1 MPELSN
7 LWKRILVGVVAI
19 PLILFVSA
27 KGGLLFL
34 LFVDGVIVLGALELF
49 GLERAKGLQP
59 NRVLGVLG
67 ALGLSSAFFFGK
79 SDAVVPVL
87 IGIVIVLLTVELGRK
102 EAGSA
107 ISNVGGTLL
116 GVWYLGI
123 AGGALLLIREGA
135 GRFSYSE
142 SGRVVML
149 LFMMLWAMDTAA
161 YFVGRP
167 FGRHRLFPRVSPK
180 KSVEGAIGGF
190 VGSLFVAVVSAHTF
204 TAFLSMGHNIAL
216 GTIVGIG
223 GQVGDLTESLLKR
236 DAGVKDSSAL
246 LPGHGG
252 ILDRFDSLFFAG
264 PLAYLYL
271 KLVGMV

>member
-1 MPELSN
+1 MPEFSN
-7 LWKRILVGVVAI
+7 LWKRILVGIVAI
-19 PLILFVSA
+19 PLILFTAA
-27 KGGLLFL
+27 KGGALFL
-34 LFVDGVIVLGALELF
+34 LFVDVIVAIGALELF
-49 GLERAKGLQP
+49 GLERAKGVQP
-59 NRVLGVLG
+59 NRALGVLG
-67 ALGLSSAFFFGK
+67 ALALSSAFFFGR
-79 SDAVVPVL
+79 SDDVVLVL
-87 IGIVIVLLTVELGRK
+87 IGIVVVLLTTELGRK
-102 EAGSA
+102 DAGSA

-116 GVWYLGI
+116 GVFYLGL

-167 FGRHRLFPRVSPK
+167 LGRHKLFPRVSPK
-180 KSVEGAIGGF
+180 KSVEGAIGGLM
-190 VGSLFVAVVSAHTF
+190 GALLVAITGAHTF
-204 TAFLSMGHNIAL
+204 TAFLPMGQHIAL
-216 GTIVGIG
+216 GAIVGIG
-223 GQVGDLTESLLKR
+223 GQVGDLPESMLKR
-236 DAGVKDSSAL
+236 DAGVKDSSTL

-271 KLVGMV
+271 KIMGMV

>member
-123 AGGALLLIREGA
+123 AGGALLLIREGT